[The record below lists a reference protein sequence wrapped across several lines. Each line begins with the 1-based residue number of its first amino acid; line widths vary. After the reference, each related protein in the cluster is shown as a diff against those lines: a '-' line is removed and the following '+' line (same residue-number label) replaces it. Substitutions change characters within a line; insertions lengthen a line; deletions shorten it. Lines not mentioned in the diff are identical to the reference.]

1 MWKKTLMGCGY
12 LNPSMQ
18 FSSRHPRYL
27 RQPHLPSAA
36 AAGSQPEYQRTRRLE
51 EFFSKYSY
59 LRSSIERWCEEQT
72 WNSFLCSFVQVTMQY
87 RQSCPLSTFW
97 VVTSNTWICTLVPV
111 RSSSPAA
118 KASVPE
124 DEEKVS
130 PRLPGSLFVM
140 LLPSRVP
147 DLMSRTTDPSHTTPA
162 HAAHTHL
169 TYFTRALLKQGDTNE
184 HCSQFHK
191 LQLFRNWFPGSAIS
205 ALQTEPRTMLATL
218 SCDVLALNWSPGF
231 QIYQIPSS

>member
-1 MWKKTLMGCGY
+1 MGCGY

-27 RQPHLPSAA
+27 RQPHLPEDPNTSAA
-36 AAGSQPEYQRTRRLE
+36 AAGSQPEYQRRLE

-59 LRSSIERWCEEQT
+59 LGSSTERWCEEQT

-97 VVTSNTWICTLVPV
+97 VVISNTSICTLVPV

-118 KASVPE
+118 KASVTE

-130 PRLPGSLFVM
+130 SCLPGSLFVM
-140 LLPSRVP
+140 SLPSQVP

-162 HAAHTHL
+162 HGAHTHL
-169 TYFTRALLKQGDTNE
+169 TCFTRALLKQGDTNE

-191 LQLFRNWFPGSAIS
+191 LQLFRN
-205 ALQTEPRTMLATL
+205 
-218 SCDVLALNWSPGF
+218 
-231 QIYQIPSS
+231 